1 MGRIQPLPSHLIDQ
15 IAAGEVVERPA
26 SVVKELVENALDA
39 GAKRIRIEVRDG
51 GCAWICI
58 SDDGYG
64 MSPAD
69 ATLALQRHATSK
81 ISSVDD
87 LSDIHTFGF
96 RGEALPSIA
105 SVSNFSLRTREATAE
120 AGFEIVVEAGE
131 IKQERACGATPGT
144 RIEVAD
150 LFASIPAR
158 RKFLKRAATEWGH
171 ILDWLVRVALVHP
184 DVHFELCREQKKP
197 LVWPATS
204 DPLARVAAVLS
215 EDEASALVPVEAG
228 EGELRL
234 SGFASAPAFHR
245 ATAAGVYLFVNGR
258 PVRDRLLRHAVL
270 QIYRD
275 LLPRGRFPTV
285 LLFLEVPAEAVDV
298 NVHPAKWEVRFA
310 DPQAVHQLVRHG
322 LRNSVQ
328 GRDYLPQAPATA
340 AVSGLPHSQGS
351 MQDRGAASTGAGGH
365 SAFAS
370 SRGDRVAEPTTS
382 DWVFSAR
389 ERAGEEEA
397 AVHGLAGPLQPS
409 RVRFA
414 DYRLLG
420 QLLATYLVLEGK
432 DALLLIDQHA
442 AHERVLYEGLR
453 ARWLEGGVERQPLL
467 LPISVGLDVA
477 RAGALMEHSAFVEAM
492 GFEIET
498 FGEDAVMV
506 RALPALLAG
515 REPEELVRSLADEI
529 CESHELGAQLEP
541 GSRVL
546 EVVDKIFA
554 SLACHAARRKGDVLN
569 VEEQKALLRS
579 LDEIPWAPTCPHGRT
594 VAVPMDVPE
603 IERRFARR

>member
-81 ISSVDD
+81 ISTVDD

-105 SVSNFSLRTREATAE
+105 SVSNFRLRTREAAAE

-131 IKQERACGATPGT
+131 IKEERACAATPGT

-184 DVHFELCREQKKP
+184 DVHFELRREQKKP
-197 LVWPATS
+197 LVWPATP
-204 DPLARVAAVLS
+204 DPLARVATVLS
-215 EDEASALVPVEAG
+215 EDEASALVPVDG
-228 EGELRL
+228 CEGELRL

-245 ATAAGVYLFVNGR
+245 ATTAGVYLFVNGR

-285 LLFLEVPAEAVDV
+285 LLFLEVPADAVDV

-310 DPQAVHQLVRHG
+310 DPQAVHQLLRHA

-328 GRDYLPQAPATA
+328 GRDYLPQAPTTT
-340 AVSGLPHSQGS
+340 V
-351 MQDRGAASTGAGGH
+351 AGGY
-365 SAFAS
+365 SAFIPA
-370 SRGDRVAEPTTS
+370 RGDRIAEPTTS
-382 DWVFSAR
+382 DWVFAAQ
-389 ERAGEEEA
+389 ERAGEDEA
-397 AVHGLAGPLQPS
+397 SVHGIPAPLQAS
-409 RVRFA
+409 RVRFSE
-414 DYRLLG
+414 YRLLG

-442 AHERVLYEGLR
+442 AHERVLYERLR

-467 LPISVGLDVA
+467 LPVSVELDVA
-477 RAGALMEHSAFVEAM
+477 RVGALIEHNSFVEAM
-492 GFEIET
+492 GFEIEA

-506 RALPALLAG
+506 RALPSLLAG
-515 REPEELVRSLADEI
+515 REPDELVRSLADEI
-529 CESHELGAQLEP
+529 FESNELGAALEP

-546 EVVDKIFA
+546 EGIDKIFA

-569 VEEQKALLRS
+569 VEEQKALLS
-579 LDEIPWAPTCPHGRT
+579 ALDEIPWAPTCPHGRT
-594 VAVPMDVPE
+594 VAVPMEVPE